1 MGLSVLIMTTNT
13 ETKEQAPAEPQ
24 QLSRVVTFATAGL
37 GGVLGWICIHP
48 CNTVAIRMNLNSMG
62 NPEKMPNFFN
72 YTKRMIAKE
81 GVLTLY
87 SGLSAG
93 ITRQIFYATSRFGL
107 FEVFRDKMAQYR
119 ETDLFSRLLT
129 GCASGAAAAFI
140 SCPAEVSLVR
150 ISNDKSLPEAQ
161 RRNYKNV
168 FDAAAQI
175 MKKEG
180 VATFWRGSA
189 PFVNRAMLVGATQ
202 VGTYDQFKEMYANAG
217 VPRGIPNVFCAAMT
231 AGLLYSCITMP
242 FEAVKNRMAFQTP
255 GPNGELV
262 YKTTFQSLK
271 HIVRTEG
278 FMSFYSGF
286 LPYYGRCG
294 GHTVSMFIAVEQL
307 RKMYRNH
314 LANK

>member
-1 MGLSVLIMTTNT
+1 MSNSSQQEKPT
-13 ETKEQAPAEPQ
+13 QQPQ
-24 QLSRVVTFATAGL
+24 ELSRLVTFSTAGL
-37 GGVLGWICIHP
+37 GGVLGWICVHP
-48 CNTVAIRMNLNSMG
+48 FNTIAIRMNLHSMG

-72 YTKRMIAKE
+72 FTKNLMAKE
-81 GVLTLY
+81 GPLTVY

-119 ETDLFSRLLT
+119 ETDLLSRLVT

-150 ISNDKSLPEAQ
+150 ISNDKSLPEAK
-161 RRNYKNV
+161 RRNYKSIV
-168 FDAAAQI
+168 DAATRIA
-175 MKKEG
+175 KTEG

-217 VPRGIPNVFCAAMT
+217 IPRGIPNVFCASMT

-242 FEAVKNRMAFQTP
+242 FEAVKNRMAFQQP
-255 GPNGELV
+255 GPNGELL
-262 YKTTFQSLK
+262 YRSTFQSLK
-271 HIVRTEG
+271 HITATEG
-278 FMSFYSGF
+278 FFSLYNGF
-286 LPYYGRCG
+286 LAYYGRCG
-294 GHTVSMFIAVEQL
+294 GHTVTMFIAVEQL
-307 RKMYRNH
+307 RKFYRKNV
-314 LANK
+314 ASS

>member
-1 MGLSVLIMTTNT
+1 
-13 ETKEQAPAEPQ
+13 
-24 QLSRVVTFATAGL
+24 
-37 GGVLGWICIHP
+37 
-48 CNTVAIRMNLNSMG
+48 
-62 NPEKMPNFFN
+62 
-72 YTKRMIAKE
+72 MIAKE

>member
-1 MGLSVLIMTTNT
+1 MTTNT